1 MGRLEGKRAVIT
13 GAASGIGEATARLFA
28 AEGATVILADVDEQ
42 RGKRIAEELGDRTHF
57 EATDVACEADVDR
70 AVATSVD
77 LFGGLD
83 VMFNN
88 AGVPG
93 SSGSIEDV
101 DVAAWDHTLGVHL
114 RGVFLGIRAAARIMR
129 PQGHGSII
137 NTASVAAFR
146 ANYAGHD
153 YSAAKAA
160 IGHLTVTTA
169 NELGEHGVRVNAVC
183 PGATAT
189 SIFGRAAGLDAEQ
202 AQRTI
207 PFMTAALGNSAPIP
221 RAGQPADIAEA
232 VLWLASDAASYV
244 TGQAIAVDGGMLTG
258 SVRRN
263 APITSA
269 DLLAM
274 VRQSAA
280 EGTDG

>member
-1 MGRLEGKRAVIT
+1 MGKLAGKHAVIT

-42 RGKRIAEELGDRTHF
+42 RGKRLADELGDRTAF
-57 EATDVACEADVDR
+57 VATDVSSEADVDR
-70 AVATSVD
+70 AVGASVEH
-77 LFGGLD
+77 FGGLD

-93 SSGSIEDV
+93 SSGSIEDIE
-101 DVAAWDHTLGVHL
+101 VAAWDHTLGVHL

-160 IGHLTVTTA
+160 IRHLTVTTA

-189 SIFGRAAGLDAEQ
+189 AIFGRAAGLDAEQ

-207 PFMTAALGNSAPIP
+207 PFMTAALSNSAPMP
-221 RAGQPADIAEA
+221 RAAQPADIAEA

-244 TGQAIAVDGGMLTG
+244 TGQAIAIDGGMLTG

-263 APITSA
+263 APVTSA
-269 DLLAM
+269 ELM
-274 VRQSAA
+274 QMIRQSAA
-280 EGTDG
+280 DNS